1 MARCGAHGLHCGDRG
16 RGRRGRRCRCWGRGG
31 LGGGRGRDRRST
43 ALVAFCQRNHWCLGM
58 HFTFFTFFTLT
69 DLTDLFVLFDNLHA
83 ILQADVRDHFK
94 LRCCDGVIDALRI
107 PGCCPWRILHFVL
120 FFHGFHHRSLQGL
133 KLKPWR
139 RKSSLGNLDESM
151 NMVEN
156 DNNTSFDIF
165 LIMLEIESTPT
176 ERDWLHCPQDRSFFT
191 KETGWLI
198 GLATWQFPKVVRG
211 RRKHITC
218 KIQINRYKW
227 CEMDVW
233 WRPR

>member
-1 MARCGAHGLHCGDRG
+1 MWRG
-16 RGRRGRRCRCWGRGG
+16 
-31 LGGGRGRDRRST
+31 
-43 ALVAFCQRNHWCLGM
+43 VE
-58 HFTFFTFFTLT
+58 LT
-69 DLTDLFVLFDNLHA
+69 DFTAATEAEADDVDAEDAEASEASEEEDEVAETDEVQLSWLFANGTIGASGCILHFLHRQICLCFLITCHA

-165 LIMLEIESTPT
+165 SIMLEIESTPT